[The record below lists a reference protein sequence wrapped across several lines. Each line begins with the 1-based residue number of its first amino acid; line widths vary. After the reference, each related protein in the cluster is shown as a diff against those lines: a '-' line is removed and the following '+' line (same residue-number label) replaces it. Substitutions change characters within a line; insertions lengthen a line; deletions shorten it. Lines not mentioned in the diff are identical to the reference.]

1 MGKLRAF
8 YIELENANGV
18 FFAGQII
25 NGRLVVELDAE
36 MKMRGKTGTHISRV
50 GIIMRSQWLIQS

>member
-8 YIELENANGV
+8 YIELENPQGV
-18 FFAGQII
+18 FFAGQIV

-36 MKMRGKTGTHISRV
+36 MKMRGK
-50 GIIMRSQWLIQS
+50 Q